1 MGKRPPIAPA
11 GALERLSAQTPRSG
25 ASLPRR
31 FASHSPLSRV
41 PFASLAC
48 HVDDDVLAA
57 NDETFTLETKTTAPL
72 VPTTEITAGDNVFG
86 DAGGEESTPIDDS
99 LLELLS
105 GACCEA

>member
-1 MGKRPPIAPA
+1 MGEPPPIAPA
-11 GALERLSAQTPRSG
+11 GTLERLSVQAPRSG

-31 FASHSPLSRV
+31 FASPGPLSRV

-57 NDETFTLETKTTAPL
+57 NDEFYTLEMKEAAPRTSYSATA
-72 VPTTEITAGDNVFG
+72 AGDFVFG
-86 DAGGEESTPIDDS
+86 DAGGEESATIDDS